1 MKSSHPNENII
12 RQYLLGKLND
22 QKELEEELS
31 KQMFFDDDLS
41 QMVDSIEDEILD
53 EYLDGALNPA
63 DMQAVKEYFLCP
75 QERKDKLQFA
85 RVMRRYFETTQTPQA
100 RTQMAPPPWREI
112 SAGHAV
118 LLRSHARTYVEIAA
132 LFLLS
137 VSCLLYIGHVRRQLY
152 SSSAENQ
159 KSLQRLAEERQ
170 RFEGLENQMAELLP
184 VGLTLADERSRSV
197 LRAADVNPPGTK
209 PSTKHLVIKPSM
221 YVIKVE
227 IALEGAPLGHFDVAL
242 ETPTGGAP
250 LWSKADVPSSTE
262 GVLTF
267 NMPLQGLQAGPYAI
281 AVRPHE
287 KPSGNPD
294 HYDFQVTV
302 TK

>member
-1 MKSSHPNENII
+1 MKTSHPNENII

-53 EYLDGALNPA
+53 EYLDGTLSPA

-85 RVMRRYFETTQTPQA
+85 RVMRTYFETNSPTSVPTQTA
-100 RTQMAPPPWREI
+100 LPPWQGI
-112 SAGHAV
+112 GSGPTV

-132 LFLLS
+132 LILLS
-137 VSCLLYIGHVRRQLY
+137 VCLLYIGQVRRQLQ

-159 KSLQRLAEERQ
+159 KILQRLEEERQ
-170 RFEGLENQMAELLP
+170 HSASLEQRVAYLESP
-184 VGLTLADERSRSV
+184 QLTLSNRRPRGGSRDIDMKH
-197 LRAADVNPPGTK
+197 LEIE
-209 PSTKHLVIKPSM
+209 PSTQIIRVR
-221 YVIKVE
+221 
-227 IALEGAPLGHFDVAL
+227 IALDQPATAGPFDVAL
-242 ETPTGGAP
+242 EDQAGGSAG
-250 LWSKADVPSSTE
+250 WSKADVPSSK
-262 GVLTF
+262 GILTF
-267 NMPLQGLQAGPYAI
+267 DMPSQGLPAGNYAI
-281 AVRPHE
+281 AVRPHGQPGGE
-287 KPSGNPD
+287 IE
-294 HYDFQVTV
+294 HYDFRVTV